1 MSADRRSRPVWTLVG
16 LAAMAL
22 ALQGCVAANLVG
34 GEPLTAADRTLVRET
49 TQRALE
55 ENKIG
60 ESSNWVNE
68 ERGSRGTV
76 TPTTTFAEDA
86 ERPCRDYQQ
95 TATYAGDTRIAFD
108 TACRQPDGTWLSVS
122 TPDGELVAEGY
133 GAPHAYR
140 GYYRDYPSSG
150 FYSDPFYYPYGY
162 GYGYPYPYR
171 FGHPYR
177 YGYPYRYRY

>member
-1 MSADRRSRPVWTLVG
+1 MSADRRSRPLWILIG
-16 LAAMAL
+16 LAALAL

-34 GEPLTAADRTLVRET
+34 GKPLSPEDRTMIQET

-55 ENKIG
+55 ENKVG
-60 ESSNWVNE
+60 ESSNWANA

-76 TPTTTFAEDA
+76 TPTTTFDEDT

-95 TATYAGDTRIAFD
+95 TVTYAGDTRIAFD
-108 TACRQPDGTWLSVS
+108 TACRQPDGTWVSVS
-122 TPDGELVAEGY
+122 SPDGDLVAEGY
-133 GAPHAYR
+133 GSPYSYR
-140 GYYRDYPSSG
+140 DYYRDYPYYG
-150 FYSDPFYYPYGY
+150 FYSDPFYYPYA
-162 GYGYPYPYR
+162 YGYPYPYR